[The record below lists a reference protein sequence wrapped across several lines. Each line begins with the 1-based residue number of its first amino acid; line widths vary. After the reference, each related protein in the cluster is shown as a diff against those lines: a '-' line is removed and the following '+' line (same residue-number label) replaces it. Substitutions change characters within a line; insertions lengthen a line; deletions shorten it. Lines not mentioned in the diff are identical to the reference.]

1 LISIAHTNPT
11 IMFRMIGSFGNPG
24 MTTLVCTSNSRPVGF
39 AASRD
44 ITTPLP
50 PALPVGACPPHLS
63 KVVGSSGT
71 IPKVLGQQ
79 PTNKLPKTVT
89 FCDDPETVDKIVVQ
103 SSGTPRGASDR
114 DVDDVGVTA
123 YQGIVTSKPLADII
137 GLSKFRDDRQ
147 HHANVAIARASYIGI
162 DTVDEDD
169 IVVPPTVGLVE
180 SVLQR
185 VDRSLGKKKHCTKHR
200 TANRWAKRGAVVKCL
215 VDIVKFKAPAVFT
228 TSRADIACLR
238 LVVRNVIDEAV
249 KDGVEFRGKTMT
261 VRYAERNYYLKAVV
275 SAYFIAE
282 EDDEFWNALADAGEA
297 ITV

>member
-1 LISIAHTNPT
+1 
-11 IMFRMIGSFGNPG
+11 
-24 MTTLVCTSNSRPVGF
+24 MTTLGCTSNSKPAGY

-44 ITTPLP
+44 LTTPLQ
-50 PALPVGACPPHLS
+50 PALPIGASLPHLS
-63 KVVGSSGT
+63 KVVDSSGKA
-71 IPKVLGQQ
+71 PKEHGQQ
-79 PTNKLPKTVT
+79 ITGKSPKTVT
-89 FCDDPETVDKIVVQ
+89 FCDDSKSADKIVVQ
-103 SSGTPRGASDR
+103 SSGPPQKENDKIADNVS
-114 DVDDVGVTA
+114 VTA
-123 YQGIVTSKPLADII
+123 YQGAVNSKTLADII
-137 GLSKFRDDRQ
+137 GLTKFRDNRQ

-185 VDRSLGKKKHCTKHR
+185 VDRNLGKKKHCTKHR

-249 KDGVEFRGKTMT
+249 KDGVEFRGKVMT